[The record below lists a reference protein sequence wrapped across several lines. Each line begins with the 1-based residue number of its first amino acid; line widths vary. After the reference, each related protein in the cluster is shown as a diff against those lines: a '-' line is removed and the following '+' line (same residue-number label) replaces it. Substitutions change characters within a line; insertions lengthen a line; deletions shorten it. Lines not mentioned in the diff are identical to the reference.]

1 MAIHQMVSLLQFAD
15 ALFPIGGYA
24 HSFGL
29 EYYVETGSV
38 RGSQGVQ
45 EILTSHLRGRAG
57 PCEAVAV
64 VVAGRLAQQRDLE
77 GCLALNRDLDVQNH
91 VAESRQASL
100 QMGHQTARVAAALT
114 NDPFLADYLNSIEST
129 GESTGTPGHHA
140 VSFGISGGIIGWDPE
155 QAAAAFL
162 FSTAS
167 QIVGAATRLVPLG
180 QLDAQKILWAVGPLI
195 ASLAGESLDKGP
207 QDIWSFTPRLEVA
220 GMRHAKLEQRL
231 FRS

>member
-1 MAIHQMVSLLQFAD
+1 MTSGSVSLLQFAD
-15 ALFPIGGYA
+15 TLFPIGGHA

-29 EYYVETGSV
+29 EYYVETNSV
-38 RGSQGVQ
+38 QDSQGVQ
-45 EILTSHLRGRAG
+45 EVLVSHLRGRAG
-57 PCEAVAV
+57 PCDAVAV
-64 VVAGRLAQQRDLE
+64 VVAGDLARQRDLE
-77 GCLALNRDLDVQNH
+77 GCLALDRDLDVQNH
-91 VAESRQASL
+91 VAESRQASR

-114 NDPFLADYLNSIEST
+114 NDPFLTDYLATIESLQ
-129 GESTGTPGHHA
+129 TPGHHA
-140 VSFGISGGIIGWDPE
+140 VSFGMSSGVIGWEPE

-167 QIVGAATRLVPLG
+167 QMVGAATRLVPLG
-180 QLDAQKILWAVGPLI
+180 QLDAQKILWSLGPLI
-195 ASLAGESLDKGP
+195 AGLARECLGKGP

>member
-1 MAIHQMVSLLQFAD
+1 MVTHVSLLQFAD

-29 EYYVETGSV
+29 EYYVETG
-38 RGSQGVQ
+38 RIKGPPEVQ
-45 EILTSHLRGRAG
+45 EFLLSHLHGRAG
-57 PCEAVAV
+57 PCDAVAAA
-64 VVAGRLAQQRDLE
+64 VAGRLARQRDLE
-77 GCLALNRDLDVQNH
+77 GCMALDLDMDVRSH
-91 VAESRQASL
+91 VNESREASR

-114 NDPFLADYLNSIEST
+114 NDPFMTAYLESV
-129 GESTGTPGHHA
+129 ESNETPGHHP

-167 QIVGAATRLVPLG
+167 QIVGAATRLVPIG
-180 QLDAQKILWAVGPLI
+180 QLEAQKILWAVGPLI
-195 ASLAGESLDKGP
+195 AGLARETLGKEQGE
-207 QDIWSFTPRLEVA
+207 IWSFSPGLEVA
-220 GMRHAKLEQRL
+220 GMRHARLDQRL